1 MSQDVYK
8 SKQEA
13 RLVRAFL
20 RLAISPC
27 IPYTFPPRFP
37 PVVCMG
43 YVEEEVSDWERQ
55 SFQCPSRSN
64 PTNYRVFSLNHYSFF
79 ELA

>member
-20 RLAISPC
+20 CLAISPC

-55 SFQCPSRSN
+55 SFSVPAVVT
-64 PTNYRVFSLNHYSFF
+64 PLTTEFSHLLITHFLS
-79 ELA
+79 